1 MNQLEKNGQNNTKQ
15 LLHLNN
21 KHENLVSTLN
31 NIKQTQNNELTKMN
45 FTFVTQF
52 KNFDSN
58 LSLLNESNQKQTE
71 QIAQLKKDNEDDDL
85 ELEEAKKT
93 QNTEFIKLNY
103 TFFEQVHDLKNKIS
117 LLKAKV
123 KPGNFF

>member
-1 MNQLEKNGQNNTKQ
+1 M
-15 LLHLNN
+15 
-21 KHENLVSTLN
+21 
-31 NIKQTQNNELTKMN
+31 
-45 FTFVTQF
+45 
-52 KNFDSN
+52 
-58 LSLLNESNQKQTE
+58 NESNQKQTE

-85 ELEEAKKT
+85 ELKEAKKT

-123 KPGNFF
+123 KPSNLF